1 MKSYPPDKFNI
12 TSEPITAYFQ
22 AFSGNACDGGQGGQ
36 ITFAGESDCLWTD
49 GRHSF
54 YVGAGPDD
62 DFPVIAYL
70 YDELNCQGNENYNN
84 LQAYTCYNV
93 NTGGNWRSAKIWATG
108 SGI

>member
-1 MKSYPPDKFNI
+1 
-12 TSEPITAYFQ
+12 
-22 AFSGNACDGGQGGQ
+22 
-36 ITFAGESDCLWTD
+36 
-49 GRHSF
+49 
-54 YVGAGPDD
+54 
-62 DFPVIAYL
+62 VIAYL